1 MTAEPII
8 LIRFASFAVL
18 MLLFGLALFGRDG
31 VPLRLPSA
39 LLAVSGILLAGL
51 ELAVMA
57 ASMSGVPLA
66 QVERASIDILLNETT
81 VGVAIKVRLA
91 VLALILAF
99 VAMPGRGVK
108 FQRPMVS
115 VLGGTAIATLAWS
128 GHAAAT
134 EGTLGLLHRGADILH
149 LLAAGAWLGAIVALG
164 WHMVRAGRR
173 GAQTDE
179 LRRAHGALSAFS
191 VTGTVIV
198 GLIVVT
204 GVINSLMLIP
214 PSQLLSLPASLYGR
228 LLIIKLALFL
238 LMLALASANRFRL
251 TPDLEAAIGSASQ
264 AGAVAA
270 LRRSLA
276 IEAGAALAI
285 LALVAWLGTLAPP
298 MSGG

>member
-1 MTAEPII
+1 MTVEPII
-8 LIRFASFAVL
+8 LVRFASFAVL
-18 MLLFGLALFGRDG
+18 MLLFGLALFGRG
-31 VPLRLPSA
+31 LSLRLPSA
-39 LLAVSGILLAGL
+39 LLAASGILLAGL
-51 ELAVMA
+51 ELGVMA

-81 VGVAIKVRLA
+81 VGVAIKFRLA

-99 VAMPGRGVK
+99 VAIPVRATG
-108 FQRPMVS
+108 FQRRIVS

-134 EGTLGLLHRGADILH
+134 EGALGLLHRGADILH

-164 WHMVRAGRR
+164 WRMVRVGRP
-173 GAQTDE
+173 GAHTDE
-179 LRRAHGALSAFS
+179 LRRAQRAMSDFAIA
-191 VTGTVIV
+191 GTVIV
-198 GLIVVT
+198 GLIVAT
-204 GVINSLMLIP
+204 GVINSLILIP

-238 LMLALASANRFRL
+238 VMLALASANRFRL
-251 TPDLEAAIGSASQ
+251 TPDLEAAIGSTSHV
-264 AGAVAA
+264 GAVAA